1 MIEQKGAVRKV
12 DGKAQIKQP
21 SVVDQLMFGI
31 SRIVE
36 KFAICDLE
44 KNQFEYYELGNE
56 QNAHLSGQYQE
67 LVNSL
72 AREQTVN
79 LENQGRTIEQL
90 LSIEHIQEILRSPK
104 DIYTFE
110 YMAYTQQE
118 KNTFKLVSL
127 VPLEW
132 RGEVLAK
139 IMLIVQDVGKKHEL
153 EDLANTDSL
162 TGLRNE
168 RSLSTILR
176 SKIEQKQRFALF
188 FLDLDMFKSVNDTYG
203 HSMGDRLLQAV
214 AQRLIGCI
222 RKTDYASRVG
232 GDEFA
237 LVITRHSLD
246 EAACQCLK
254 SRIKETIDSPFHID
268 ECILHV
274 DTSCGYAIYPDS
286 SDSIKELRELAD
298 RRMYQDKAVGRHNRY
313 FIRG

>member
-1 MIEQKGAVRKV
+1 MTEQKGAVRNI
-12 DGKAQIKQP
+12 DGKAQIRQT

-44 KNQFEYYELGNE
+44 QKQFEYYELGSE

-67 LVNSL
+67 LINSL
-72 AREQTVN
+72 AREQVVN
-79 LENQGRTIEQL
+79 LENQDRTIEQL
-90 LSIEHIQEILRSPK
+90 LSIEHIQEELKSPK
-104 DIYTFE
+104 DVYSFE
-110 YMAYTQQE
+110 YMACTHQN

-132 RGEVLAK
+132 SGEVLAK

-176 SKIEQKQRFALF
+176 SKIEKKQHFALF
-188 FLDLDMFKSVNDTYG
+188 FLDLDMFKAVNDTYG
-203 HSMGDRLLQAV
+203 HSMGDQLLHAV

-222 RKTDYASRVG
+222 RKTDYAFRVG

-237 LVITRHSLD
+237 LVVTGNNLD

-254 SRIKETIDSPFHID
+254 NRIKETIDSPFHLG

-286 SDSIKELRELAD
+286 SDEIKVLRELAD
-298 RRMYQDKAVGRHNRY
+298 RRMYQDKEAGKNDRY